1 MDFKYKAQ
9 FKTGEIVEGKI
20 DAPNEVE
27 AIKILQARD
36 HIVLSITP
44 ISGRLF
50 DIDVNDLFSKPKN
63 KDIVAFT
70 RQLSTLIDADM
81 PLAEG
86 LRTLAKQ
93 SEKPALRKIITS
105 ISDHVESGS
114 ALSIALAA
122 HSDLFSPFYVKL
134 VQSGEISGK
143 LQETLL
149 YLADYL
155 ERAQGITSKIRG
167 ALAYPAFIVFA
178 LVIVGGIIVV
188 YVLPQLLSI
197 FKEAG
202 NTVPLPITTRFLM
215 WFTDFINAYAL
226 QVIIALI
233 IVAIGIWKYIKT
245 PRGRFNFDIF
255 KIKLPGLGNVAKQLY
270 IARIAESLS
279 TLIKSGIPILDS
291 IKITSDLVG
300 NELYKKIL
308 LEAEE
313 NVRSGG
319 SISQVFEKNPEI
331 PPLVTSMTAIG
342 EKTGKLD
349 FMLDHIAKFYKTES
363 YETIQNISTLIEPIL
378 VLVLGFGVAV
388 LVSSVL
394 LPIYS
399 MVGAG

>member
-9 FKTGEIVEGKI
+9 TKTGDLIDNKI
-20 DAPNEVE
+20 NAPNETE
-27 AIKILQARD
+27 AIKVLQARGYL
-36 HIVLSITP
+36 VLSI
-44 ISGRLF
+44 IQDKKSLF
-50 DIDVNDLFSKPKN
+50 DIDVNDLFSKPKT

-81 PLAEG
+81 PLAAG

-93 SEKPALRKIITS
+93 SEKPALRKVITS
-105 ISDHVESGS
+105 ITDQVESGS
-114 ALSIALAA
+114 SLSTSLSAYPE
-122 HSDLFSPFYVKL
+122 LFGSFYIKL
-134 VQSGEISGK
+134 VQSGEITGK

-155 ERAQGITSKIRG
+155 ERAQGISSKIRG
-167 ALAYPAFIVFA
+167 ALAYPAFILFA
-178 LVIVGGIIVV
+178 LLIVGGIIVV

-202 NTVPLPITTRFLM
+202 GSMKLPITTVFLI
-215 WFTDFINAYAL
+215 WFTDFINSYIVQIL
-226 QVIIALI
+226 IGSIVVI
-233 IVAIGIWKYIKT
+233 IGIWRYVKT
-245 PRGRFNFDIF
+245 PKGHRYLDILKV
-255 KIKLPGLGNVAKQLY
+255 KIPGLGQVSKKLY

-279 TLIKSGIPILDS
+279 TLIKSGIPILDG
-291 IKITSDLVG
+291 IKITADLVG
-300 NELYKKIL
+300 NDIYREIL
-308 LEAEE
+308 LQAEE

-319 SISQVFEKNPEI
+319 LISQVLEQHEEM
-331 PPLVTSMTAIG
+331 PPLMTSMVAIG

-349 FMLDHIAKFYKTES
+349 FMLVHVAKFYKTES
-363 YETIQNISTLIEPIL
+363 YETIQNISTLIEPVL

>member
-1 MDFKYKAQ
+1 MDFNYRAQSKA
-9 FKTGEIVEGKI
+9 GDIVESKI
-20 DAPNEVE
+20 NAPSEVE
-27 AIKILQARD
+27 AVRILQSRGYL
-36 HIVLSITP
+36 ILSIAQAKA
-44 ISGRLF
+44 GLF
-50 DIDVNDLFSKPKN
+50 SIDINDLFSRPKT
-63 KDIVAFT
+63 KDVVAFT

-105 ISDHVESGS
+105 ISDQVESGS
-114 ALSIALAA
+114 SLSTSLSAYP
-122 HSDLFSPFYVKL
+122 DLFGSFYVKL
-134 VQSGEISGK
+134 VQSGEITGK

-155 ERAQGITSKIRG
+155 ERAQGINSKIKG
-167 ALAYPAFIVFA
+167 ALAYPAFILFA
-178 LVIVGGIIVV
+178 LFIVGGIIVI

-202 NTVPLPITTRFLM
+202 GNIQLPITTKFLI
-215 WFTDFINAYAL
+215 WFTDFINAYAI
-226 QVIIALI
+226 QIFIGLI
-233 IVAIGIWKYIKT
+233 IIFIGTWRYIKT
-245 PRGRFNFDIF
+245 AAGHRYFDIL
-255 KIKLPGLGNVAKQLY
+255 KIKIPGLGQVSKKLY

-279 TLIKSGIPILDS
+279 TLIKSGIPILDG
-291 IKITSDLVG
+291 IKITADLVG
-300 NELYKKIL
+300 NDIYRDIL
-308 LEAEE
+308 LRAEE

-319 SISQVFEKNPEI
+319 LISQILEQHQEM
-331 PPLVTSMTAIG
+331 PPLMTSMVAIG

-349 FMLDHIAKFYKTES
+349 FMLDHVAKFYKTES

-378 VLVLGFGVAV
+378 VLILGFGVAV